1 MISKSQTHTQPL
13 TGYMYDLAVNVSTAI
28 GSYIFTTM
36 SGSHFLSRGADVITS
51 LKSNH
56 KGY

>member
-1 MISKSQTHTQPL
+1 MTTTHEGLCSALQL
-13 TGYMYDLAVNVSTAI
+13 YMAIAVNVSTAI